1 METGLLR
8 TFRYAWR
15 VSLVAGLASSAVYLF
30 PAARIA
36 LQYAVAPSDPVA
48 AAEIRLSKLTPGDF
62 DAEAKAALAENDPEL
77 ARSIAIIA
85 AERGHPLSPDLATSI
100 EKAGEFSFVQ
110 TASET
115 WSGLLSGNTETPAA
129 FAGSLAADLS
139 VAGDIRDLYGE
150 VVKYPDY
157 DELAVVLAAAGIV
170 ATGATVVS
178 GMNALPAKAGVSL
191 LKSAKKAGKLPEP
204 LQRELGAIV
213 SKSVDIDA
221 AREAMRGAGKLDG
234 DATLAAVRRVVR
246 PDALAKV
253 GDAATSFGTI
263 AGKQGY
269 RASLQ
274 TLRMSHSTDDLRQM
288 EKVSARFGDGYRAAL
303 RFSAKAGSLTLRVG
317 EFLLLMAWWVA
328 GAIAW
333 TVGLGF
339 LTYDLARGVTQLPWG
354 YVRKSSR
361 SSAE

>member
-1 METGLLR
+1 M
-8 TFRYAWR
+8 
-15 VSLVAGLASSAVYLF
+15 VGLASSAVYLY

-48 AAEIRLSKLTPGDF
+48 AAEIRLSKLTPDDF
-62 DAEAKAALAENDPEL
+62 DAEAKTALSENDPEL
-77 ARSIAIIA
+77 AHSIAILA
-85 AERGHPLSPDLATSI
+85 ADRGHPLSPDLAASI
-100 EKAGEFSFVQ
+100 DKADEFSFVQ

-115 WSGLLSGNTETPAA
+115 WSGLVSGNSETPAA

-150 VVKYPDY
+150 LVKYPDY
-157 DELAVVLAAAGIV
+157 DELTVVLAAAGIV

-204 LQRELGAIV
+204 LQRELGAIA
-213 SKSVDIDA
+213 SKSVDMDA
-221 AREAMRGAGKLDG
+221 AREALRGAGKLDG

-246 PDALAKV
+246 PDALSKV
-253 GDAATSFGTI
+253 GEAATSFGTI

-274 TLRMSHSTDDLRQM
+274 TLGMAESTDDIRRL
-288 EKVSARFGDGYRAAL
+288 EKVSTRYGDGYRAVVQVT
-303 RFSAKAGSLTLRVG
+303 AKAGRITLRLG
-317 EFLLLMAWWVA
+317 EFALLMAWWLICFTAWLVGAGLILFDGAATVGRFSGSLRRRIA
-328 GAIAW
+328 GAA
-333 TVGLGF
+333 
-339 LTYDLARGVTQLPWG
+339 
-354 YVRKSSR
+354 
-361 SSAE
+361 